1 MKKIIEIFSLMTVAV
16 CLFSCN
22 QEGKDPKA
30 TGRFESVNS
39 GTFTCYVDDAV
50 WDLLQEPLR
59 MYDSAYKEI
68 YPKFIKSTSRE
79 AMAQLLAG
87 NTQAIITPRDYLQ
100 DEDSLMKKYKVV
112 KHERAIFAIDGLVFF
127 TKNNFPTDTLNDLQI
142 KQVLTESNK
151 KLSDF
156 YPQFKSEPLFICPE
170 ITSSEWANLN
180 RIVLKGKPTSGKVK
194 LVKDFKEV
202 KEYVRNNNNA
212 VGIGYLSQV
221 VKDFD
226 LKMLNIS
233 FKDSTGRY
241 RVAKYPVHQAN
252 ILRGLYPY
260 PVNHYC
266 YILEKRQDR
275 VFWFAKFMEREFV
288 VQSYF
293 NNFGIVP
300 AFARIEL
307 IEQE

>member
-202 KEYVRNNNNA
+202 KE
-212 VGIGYLSQV
+212 
-221 VKDFD
+221 
-226 LKMLNIS
+226 
-233 FKDSTGRY
+233 
-241 RVAKYPVHQAN
+241 
-252 ILRGLYPY
+252 
-260 PVNHYC
+260 
-266 YILEKRQDR
+266 
-275 VFWFAKFMEREFV
+275 
-288 VQSYF
+288 
-293 NNFGIVP
+293 
-300 AFARIEL
+300 
-307 IEQE
+307 